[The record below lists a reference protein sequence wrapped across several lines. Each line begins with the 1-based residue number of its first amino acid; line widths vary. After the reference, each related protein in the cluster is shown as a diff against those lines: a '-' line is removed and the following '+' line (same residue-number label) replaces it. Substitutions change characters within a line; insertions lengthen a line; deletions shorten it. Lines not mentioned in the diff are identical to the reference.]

1 VCVVAGLNPQQLQ
14 QILTV
19 AAVIAP
25 VIQNSQTAANQ
36 MSLPAVNQQPVLN
49 QQNTGRYLLL
59 FFLHFSSS
67 WLN

>member
-49 QQNTGRYLLL
+49 QQNTGCYLLL
-59 FFLHFSSS
+59 FFYIFLPAG
-67 WLN
+67 